1 MRPGQPMK
9 DFHVS
14 GAAFS
19 RIRVDLVVTQRQ
31 RRRHTYSSPL
41 SPVITSPCLRYK
53 CEDPSE
59 LLSVSLRFLFLDHN
73 KDKPSHSITLKWP

>member
-1 MRPGQPMK
+1 MYPLSKEGECVRPGQPMK

-31 RRRHTYSSPL
+31 RPLPPRHTLISSFTCHHL
-41 SPVITSPCLRYK
+41 
-53 CEDPSE
+53 DASE
-59 LLSVSLRFLFLDHN
+59 INERILLSC
-73 KDKPSHSITLKWP
+73 